1 MQRRQNAKRYGR
13 QIYLYHCLTEARFVI
28 FKLSFDKQIVR
39 DFLERSGWDKTPP
52 GPVLPQEVVE
62 KTAAAY
68 TGAYERLTGQK
79 LL

>member
-1 MQRRQNAKRYGR
+1 M
-13 QIYLYHCLTEARFVI
+13 I